1 MSKIQDIK
9 DVAPALEALEAVEL
23 TSADL
28 DTVNGGKPEISIT
41 ITIKF

>member
-1 MSKIQDIK
+1 MSKTQEIVI
-9 DVAPALEALEAVEL
+9 VAPALETVEL

-28 DTVNGGKPEISIT
+28 NTVTGGKPEISIT

>member
-9 DVAPALEALEAVEL
+9 DVAPALETVEL

-28 DTVNGGKPEISIT
+28 DTVNGGKAEISIT

>member
-1 MSKIQDIK
+1 MSNTQEIK
-9 DVAPALEALEAVEL
+9 DVTPALEAVEL

-28 DTVNGGKPEISIT
+28 DTVNGGKGEISIT

>member
-1 MSKIQDIK
+1 MFKAQDTV
-9 DVAPALEALEAVEL
+9 VAAPVLETVEL